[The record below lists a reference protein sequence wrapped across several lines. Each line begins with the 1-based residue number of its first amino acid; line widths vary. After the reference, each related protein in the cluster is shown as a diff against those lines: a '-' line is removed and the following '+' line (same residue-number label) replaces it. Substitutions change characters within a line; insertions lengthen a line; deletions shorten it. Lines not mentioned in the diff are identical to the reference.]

1 MDFATLKLGADTS
14 ALKQA
19 EKALDDVAA
28 TATGT
33 ANKVDAA
40 NDKMDASFDQVGAS
54 AKQAAGS
61 AGVFEKAM
69 LEASGATNLATNAL
83 HQSDNAFGGA
93 AAAATLAENGFEAAT
108 NALGQTANK
117 ADSATDELLKLQA
130 AIRQNEAAGDALAM
144 AQMKVAH
151 SAENMAFAQA
161 GAKVQIDAA
170 KAALKAGDITLENY
184 FMTVNEA
191 RQSVH
196 NFAAAQKVASAE
208 LAILQANTEKSGT
221 SSKLASHH
229 VQNLAFQFQDL
240 GVQLASGGPPLTAFI
255 QQGSQ
260 IGGIMM
266 QAGIGV
272 RGLIAAVAG
281 MIAPFTPAIAIVGG
295 LAVAIGL
302 MTEDINKNSKVTVT
316 WTDTLLGSFDALKAA
331 LSSGIDAA
339 FAAFGTTT
347 TEVWQTVVNATRT
360 AINFVI
366 GAVVALPK
374 AVYDAWTPLIA
385 FADNLFVNVG
395 NAIISRL
402 NGLLS
407 TFGQETFP
415 LMKRSFADGGVGVG
429 DALANSIKDSMSRNW
444 LGDAAA
450 ALSPYAQ
457 ERARTRLEED
467 AKKAGKKAGEKAGEG
482 TVESLGEYIDNNT
495 AKALNSLTK
504 DFKFDDSALKA
515 AGGQLDKMIVASG
528 ETFRTT
534 MEGNLNIFRDVIV
547 GISDL
552 FGQGIGRT
560 INQLG
565 GMLEKQFPQFAAS
578 LGSAFKSIGKS
589 IDSVL
594 AGLGTSL
601 GQLGQGASFGGA
613 VGGLIGGSGRGAKGA
628 KIGGSIG
635 GALGSGFGP
644 VGQIVGSVLGSLVGS
659 LFKGKNPYAD
669 VALSATGAGTIFAQ
683 RGGDESAG
691 AGRALGSAF
700 SQELGLI
707 AKALGGTV
715 NAGANFGN
723 IGFSGDQFYFNAQGG
738 DFKGAG
744 AQRFATAEEAVAAAI
759 RNAVDKGAFEGLSE
773 TSKNILASVTE
784 VNADAVVKAVER
796 LNEARSK
803 LVEAYNREADVL
815 ISTLER
821 LQGFTAN
828 LESFR
833 ASLAEQLM
841 TAEEIYQAA
850 RGRFEEISKA
860 AIAGNEDAISQLV
873 GVSQNYLSAAENFL
887 SPEEYNREIE
897 NVMRAVDLAIV
908 QTKTMEQYAQGQLDA
923 LNESVEAL
931 LAVDQSVVTVRE
943 AIDNLRGVMESF
955 ERNATSPAGSLYPQ
969 GGAYDGFGPMG
980 TFDVGDPASFMA
992 YTVSA
997 DEATRDELV
1006 KQNEYLRELV
1016 RIGARQER
1024 TLQEIQIQGEVA
1036 A

>member
-14 ALKQA
+14 ALKKA

-54 AKQAAGS
+54 AKQAAGGVS
-61 AGVFEKAM
+61 AFEKAV
-69 LEASGATNLATNAL
+69 
-83 HQSDNAFGGA
+83 H
-93 AAAATLAENGFEAAT
+93 
-108 NALGQTANK
+108 
-117 ADSATDELLKLQA
+117 
-130 AIRQNEAAGDALAM
+130 AAGSRIP
-144 AQMKVAH
+144 VA
-151 SAENMAFAQA
+151 NDNIA
-161 GAKVQIDAA
+161 GM
-170 KAALKAGDITLENY
+170 G
-184 FMTVNEA
+184 
-191 RQSVH
+191 
-196 NFAAAQKVASAE
+196 
-208 LAILQANTEKSGT
+208 G

-240 GVQLASGGPPLTAFI
+240 GVQLASGANPMTAFI
-255 QQGSQ
+255 QQGTQ
-260 IGGIMM
+260 VAGIMG

-281 MIAPFTPAIAIVGG
+281 MIAPFTPVIAIVGG

-429 DALANSIKDSMSRNW
+429 DALANSIKDSMTRNW
-444 LGDAAA
+444 LGDGAA

-528 ETFRTT
+528 DTFRTT

-578 LGSAFKSIGKS
+578 LGSAFKGIGKS
-589 IDSVL
+589 IDGVL
-594 AGLGTSL
+594 ASLGTSL
-601 GQLGQGASFGGA
+601 GQLGGAAGFGSAVGGLVGGGKGGQIGGAIGGA
-613 VGGLIGGSGRGAKGA
+613 VGSFAGPIGQIA
-628 KIGGSIG
+628 GSI
-635 GALGSGFGP
+635 
-644 VGQIVGSVLGSLVGS
+644 IGSVLGG
-659 LFKGKNPYAD
+659 LFKGKNPFAD
-669 VALSATGAGTIFAQ
+669 VRLSATGSGTIFNQ
-683 RGGDESAG
+683 RGGEESAA
-691 AGRALGSAF
+691 AGQALGNAF

-715 NAGANFGN
+715 NAGANFGSA
-723 IGFSGDQFYFNAQGG
+723 GFSGEQFYFNAQGG

-744 AQRFATAEEAVAAAI
+744 AQRFATAEEALTAAI

-773 TSKNILASVTE
+773 TSKKILASVTE
-784 VNADAVVKAVER
+784 LNADTVVKAVER
-796 LNEARSK
+796 LNAARGQ
-803 LVEAYNREADVL
+803 LVEAYNREADAL
-815 ISTLER
+815 TNTLER
-821 LQGFTAN
+821 FKGFTAN
-828 LESFR
+828 LEAFR

-860 AIAGNEDAISQLV
+860 AIAGNEDAIAQLV

-923 LNESVEAL
+923 LNKSVEGL
-931 LAVDQSVVTVRE
+931 LAVDQSVVTVRQ
-943 AIDNLRGVMESF
+943 AIDNLRGVMEGF
-955 ERNATSPAGSLYPQ
+955 ERSATSPAGSLYPQ

-980 TFDVGDPASFMA
+980 TFDVGDPASFMS
-992 YTVSA
+992 YTVAA

-1016 RIGARQER
+1016 RISAKQER
-1024 TLQEIQIQGEVA
+1024 TLQEIQIQGEVPA
-1036 A
+1036 

>member
-14 ALKQA
+14 ALKKA

-61 AGVFEKAM
+61 VSAFE
-69 LEASGATNLATNAL
+69 
-83 HQSDNAFGGA
+83 
-93 AAAATLAENGFEAAT
+93 
-108 NALGQTANK
+108 
-117 ADSATDELLKLQA
+117 QA
-130 AIRQNEAAGDALAM
+130 
-144 AQMKVAH
+144 
-151 SAENMAFAQA
+151 
-161 GAKVQIDAA
+161 
-170 KAALKAGDITLENY
+170 
-184 FMTVNEA
+184 
-191 RQSVH
+191 VH
-196 NFAAAQKVASAE
+196 NAGTRIPVANDNIA
-208 LAILQANTEKSGT
+208 GMGG

-240 GVQLASGGPPLTAFI
+240 GVQLASGANPMTAFI
-255 QQGSQ
+255 QQGTQ
-260 IGGIMM
+260 VAGIMG

-504 DFKFDDSALKA
+504 DFKFDDSALNA

-534 MEGNLNIFRDVIV
+534 MEGNLNVFRDVIV

-565 GMLEKQFPQFAAS
+565 SLLEKSFPEFAAS
-578 LGSAFKSIGKS
+578 MGKTFAGIGKS
-589 IDSVL
+589 IDGVL
-594 AGLGTSL
+594 SGLGTSL
-601 GQLGQGASFGGA
+601 GQLGAAAGFGSA
-613 VGGLIGGSGRGAKGA
+613 VGGLIGGGKG
-628 KIGGSIG
+628 GQIG
-635 GALGSGFGP
+635 GALGGAVGSFAGP
-644 VGQIVGSVLGSLVGS
+644 IGQIAGSIIGSVIGG
-659 LFKGKNPYAD
+659 LFKGKNPFAD
-669 VALSATGAGTIFAQ
+669 VRLSATGSGTIFNQ
-683 RGGDESAG
+683 RGGEESAA

-700 SQELGLI
+700 SEELGLI
-707 AKALGGTV
+707 ANALGGRV
-715 NAGANFGN
+715 RGGMDFGS
-723 IGFSGDQFYFNAQGG
+723 IGFSGEEFYFNAQGG

-744 AQRFATAEEAVAAAI
+744 AQRFGSAEEALTAAI
-759 RNAVDKGAFEGLSE
+759 RNAVDRGAFEGLSE
-773 TSKNILASVTE
+773 TSRNILASVTE

-796 LNEARSK
+796 LNAARGQ
-803 LVEAYNREADVL
+803 LVEAYNREAEAL
-815 ISTLER
+815 GATLAR
-821 LQGFTAN
+821 FQGFTAS
-828 LESFR
+828 LEAFR
-833 ASLAEQLM
+833 AGLAEQLM
-841 TAEEIYQAA
+841 TPEQIFQQA
-850 RGRFEEISKA
+850 RTRFQEISA
-860 AIAGNEDAISQLV
+860 AASAGNEDAIASLV
-873 GVSQNYLSAAENFL
+873 GVSEKFLSAARDFL
-887 SPEEYNREIE
+887 TPEEYNREIK
-897 NVMRAVDLAIV
+897 NVMAAVDLAIV

-923 LNESVEAL
+923 LNASVEGL

-943 AIDNLRGVMESF
+943 AIDNLRGVMEGF
-955 ERNATSPAGSLYPQ
+955 ERNATSPSGSLYPQ

-980 TFDVGDPASFMA
+980 TFDVGDPASYMA

-997 DEATRDELV
+997 DEATREELV

-1016 RIGARQER
+1016 RISAKQER
-1024 TLQEIQIQGEVA
+1024 TLQEIQIQGEVVA
-1036 A
+1036 